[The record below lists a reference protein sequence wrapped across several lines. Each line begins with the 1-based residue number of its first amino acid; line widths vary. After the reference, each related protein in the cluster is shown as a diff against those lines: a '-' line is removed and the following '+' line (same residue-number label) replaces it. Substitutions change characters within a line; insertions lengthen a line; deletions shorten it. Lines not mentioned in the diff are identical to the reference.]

1 MSKEQRAAVKKTLMY
16 MATQPNCSAACHLIG
31 ENATVW
37 VQPSLKVSEGE
48 IMNEKSFLVY
58 VEGGKG
64 RRKLFTYLF
73 SYIVDFCP
81 TPPPST
87 GINDEEFLLIY
98 HKFN

>member
-1 MSKEQRAAVKKTLMY
+1 MTEDPINGYYDLTL
-16 MATQPNCSAACHLIG
+16 LICIQKFG
-31 ENATVW
+31 LTV
-37 VQPSLKVSEGE
+37 SLQG
-48 IMNEKSFLVY
+48 FY

-64 RRKLFTYLF
+64 RRRLFTYLF

-87 GINDEEFLLIY
+87 GINDEEFLLIC